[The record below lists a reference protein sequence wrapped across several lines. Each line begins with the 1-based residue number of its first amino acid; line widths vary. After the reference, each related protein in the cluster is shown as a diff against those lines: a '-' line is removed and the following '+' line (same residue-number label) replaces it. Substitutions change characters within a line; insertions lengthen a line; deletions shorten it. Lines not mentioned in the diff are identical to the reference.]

1 MPLVLLEVMQ
11 YKKAIV
17 TTDEGGIPDIVKDG
31 INGFICKREDA
42 ISLANSIEKLIS
54 DKNTCIE
61 FGKNG
66 YEIFKTNFTINRFNE
81 NFKTIITNTLNNL

>member
-1 MPLVLLEVMQ
+1 MQ

-17 TTDEGGIPDIVKDG
+17 TTDEGGIPDIVKNG

-54 DKNTCIE
+54 DKNTCVE
-61 FGKNG
+61 FGENG
-66 YEIFKTNFTINRFNE
+66 YKIFKEKFTLNQFNK
-81 NFKTIITNTLNNL
+81 NITNTLRSII